1 MSEISSVPVHGTG
14 GWRRMRGRPVTLSVI
29 LVLGGIV
36 MLAPFIW
43 MVSAAFSGGASSLTL
58 PPKWLP
64 VHFTLGNFSALN
76 SPSFPVLHFM
86 QNSLVVSVVST
97 AGMLATSALAGYAF
111 AKFSFRGRNLLFGL
125 FLLSLMVPIQVT
137 IIPLFVIMGRL
148 GLINSL
154 WSLMLPALLGA
165 FAPGLPGAF
174 GVFMMR
180 QFFRGIPDSLLEAA
194 ALEGAGRFTVFRRI
208 ALPLAKPALASLGVI
223 TFILS
228 WNEYFSPLVFLNSTS
243 QMTLPVGIQSLRPP
257 FGQSS
262 NTVLAAV
269 AVSVLPMLIV
279 FLAGQRWIVQG
290 FLRSGL
296 NE

>member
-1 MSEISSVPVHGTG
+1 MTDISAPVPQNSRHRRHPRTLALDAIVIVG
-14 GWRRMRGRPVTLSVI
+14 GVA
-29 LVLGGIV
+29 

-43 MVSAAFSGGASSLTL
+43 MISAALSSGTSSLTL

-64 VHFTLGNFSALN
+64 TNLTLGNFKALN
-76 SPSFPVLHFM
+76 TPSFPILHFM
-86 QNSLVVSVVST
+86 QNSVVVSLVAT
-97 AGMLATSALAGYAF
+97 AGMLATSSLAGYAF
-111 AKFSFRGRNLLFGL
+111 AKLRFRGASLLFGAL
-125 FLLSLMVPIQVT
+125 LLSLMIPIQVT
-137 IIPLFVIMGRL
+137 IIPLFVIMQKL

-154 WSLMLPALLGA
+154 WSLMLPALTGA

-180 QFFRGIPDSLLEAA
+180 QFFRGIPDALIDAA
-194 ALEGAGRFTVFRRI
+194 RLDGAGRFRTFFRI
-208 ALPLAKPALASLGVI
+208 ALPLARPALASLGVI
-223 TFILS
+223 TFIQS
-228 WNEYFSPLVFLNSTS
+228 WNEYFTPLVFLNSTS
-243 QMTLPVGIQSLRPP
+243 QMTLPVGIQALRPP

-269 AVSVLPMLIV
+269 AVSCLPLLLV
-279 FLAGQRWIVQG
+279 YLFGQRWIVQG

>member
-1 MSEISSVPVHGTG
+1 MGRKNRWRSGRSMALNAVLVIG
-14 GWRRMRGRPVTLSVI
+14 GLLMLSPFVW
-29 LVLGGIV
+29 
-36 MLAPFIW
+36 ML
-43 MVSAAFSGGASSLTL
+43 SAAFSSGSKSLVL

-64 VHFTLGNFSALN
+64 VGVTLGNFKALN
-76 SPSFPVLHFM
+76 SPSFPVFHFM
-86 QNSLVVSVVST
+86 QNSLVVSLVAT

-111 AKFSFRGRNLLFGL
+111 AKFRFRGRNLLFAL
-125 FLLSLMVPIQVT
+125 FLLSLMIPIQVT
-137 IIPLFVIMGRL
+137 IIPLFVIMEKL

-180 QFFRGIPDSLLEAA
+180 QFFRGIPDALIEAA
-194 ALEGAGRFTVFRRI
+194 TLDGAGRFTIFRRI
-208 ALPLAKPALASLGVI
+208 ALPLSKPALASLGVI

-228 WNEYFSPLVFLNSTS
+228 WNEYFTPLVFLNSTS
-243 QMTLPVGIQSLRPP
+243 DMTLPVGIQSLRPP

-269 AVSVLPMLIV
+269 ALSCLPLLIV
-279 FLAGQRWIVQG
+279 FLAGQRWIIQG
-290 FLRSGL
+290 FVRSGL